1 MKKHLLAIAVASAV
15 AVPAMAQVSISG
27 RIDTSVQRAE
37 AYDGRSTT
45 RIDDDLLSSNQ
56 IIIAGSEDLGG
67 GLKASF
73 SFSSPFN
80 SDMNSNGF
88 NFGGRGATV
97 SLSGGF
103 GSIDLGRSPGN
114 MSNSIMASSVV
125 GNIGNLGTLQAR
137 PDNSINYS
145 SPNMGGFTVR
155 VLHALGGETDPNT
168 GEQTEI
174 SLQYSAGPLLI
185 RLARADY
192 DMVGG
197 LGAISSTATYLT
209 YASTGSAAGKG
220 DEVQAQLD
228 YDFGVAKLNARY
240 RKMTSDTAATQ
251 STKRYGVGVSV
262 PLGSGLTAA
271 VDYQDWDNN
280 TDANAT
286 IGNTDKTVLSLALIK
301 NLSKR
306 TNVYAA
312 FTSNNEDGAKYKDG
326 DTLAVGVRHNF

>member
-15 AVPAMAQVSISG
+15 AVPAMAQVTISG
-27 RIDTSVQRAE
+27 RIDTSIQRAE
-37 AYDGRSTT
+37 DSAGKSYTKINS
-45 RIDDDLLSSNQ
+45 DLLTTNQ

-73 SFSSPFN
+73 SIVSPFA
-80 SDMNSNGF
+80 SDANSNPF

-114 MSNSIMASSVV
+114 MGNSIMASSVV
-125 GNIGNLGTLQAR
+125 GNRGNLDTAEAR
-137 PDNSINYS
+137 PNNSVSYS
-145 SPNMGGFTVR
+145 TPNMGGFVVR
-155 VLHALGGETDPNT
+155 VLHGLGGETDPNT

-174 SLQYSAGPLLI
+174 SLSYSAGPLLV

-192 DMVGG
+192 DGV
-197 LGAISSTATYLT
+197 A
-209 YASTGSAAGKG
+209 GSHSPITG
-220 DEVQAQLD
+220 DETHAQLD
-228 YDFGVAKLNARY
+228 YDFGVAKLNTRY
-240 RKMTSDTAATQ
+240 RKQSSDVNATL

-262 PLGSGLTAA
+262 PLGSGLSAA
-271 VDYQDWDNN
+271 ADYMDHDNN
-280 TDANAT
+280 TAS
-286 IGNTDKTVLSLALIK
+286 NTDQTRITLALVK
-301 NLSKR
+301 TLSKR

-312 FTSNNEDGAKYKDG
+312 LQMDNYDSAALKDV